1 MRKLSILFIML
12 TAIFTSC
19 NTESVDVL
27 SNSEDIVGIWKG
39 ITLDYNGKTVTNAQG
54 QIINADFIGEAYD
67 MNYTLTFNEN
77 PNIIVSEGSYSI
89 KLTTTVLGQT
99 STQDLE
105 NIEFLEAETW
115 SQNNNTLTVSGGGKS
130 YDYKIVKL
138 TENELKLSVSTE
150 EDLSQQGVSILTTVN
165 AIMSFSKQ

>member
-1 MRKLSILFIML
+1 ML
-12 TAIFTSC
+12 TVIFTSC
-19 NTESVDVL
+19 NTESVDL
-27 SNSEDIVGIWKG
+27 LGNSEDIVGIWKG

>member
-1 MRKLSILFIML
+1 ML
-12 TAIFTSC
+12 TVIFTSC

-27 SNSEDIVGIWKG
+27 INSEDIVGIWKG

-67 MNYTLTFNEN
+67 MNYTLTFNES

-115 SQNNNTLTVSGGGKS
+115 IKNNNTLTVSGGGKS
-130 YDYKIVKL
+130 YDYKIIEL

-165 AIMSFSKQ
+165 AIMSFNKQ